1 MTETEMVEVLHVI
14 LEAVCVLISRIFFSN
29 SIEHVFFS
37 KLSYQKLNLLQSEY
51 FTDLQIQIRFFK
63 YISNNFQQIDNKTN
77 KIYLLQDFN
86 INLLQNGKCILKENQ
101 SYELEN
107 SVSALVNKYKE
118 FC

>member
-1 MTETEMVEVLHVI
+1 MTETEMVEVWHVI
-14 LEAVCVLISRIFFSN
+14 LETICVLISRIFFSN
-29 SIEHVFFS
+29 SIEHVFLRNILQTS
-37 KLSYQKLNLLQSEY
+37 KYKYVFLNT
-51 FTDLQIQIRFFK
+51 F
-63 YISNNFQQIDNKTN
+63 SNNFQQIDNKTN